1 MTPEVAKIA
10 ESMRDVCTRI
20 DSGVQTLADQ
30 ARAEASAERD
40 YRRGLGEAWVRLDRD
55 GTTAA
60 ERSAMV
66 DDTCADLRY
75 ERDVARGMWTT
86 AREAL
91 RARQAELSAW
101 QSLLKIEQAE
111 VDMAAYGPEVGL

>member
-10 ESMRDVCTRI
+10 ESMREVCQRI

-40 YRRGLGEAWVRLDRD
+40 LSKGRAQAWVRLDRG

-60 ERSAMV
+60 ERLAMV
-66 DDTCADLRY
+66 ADVCADLEY

-111 VDMAAYGPEVGL
+111 INMAAYGPEDTP